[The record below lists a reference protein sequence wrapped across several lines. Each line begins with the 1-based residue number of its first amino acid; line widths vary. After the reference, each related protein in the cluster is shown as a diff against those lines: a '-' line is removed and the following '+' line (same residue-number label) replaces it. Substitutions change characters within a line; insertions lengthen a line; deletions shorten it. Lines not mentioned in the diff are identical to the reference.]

1 MKWVNSVEKVY
12 DYLTTLLDPSSTVVV
27 GVSGGPDSMALLY
40 ILVTL
45 AKKKSFSLICC
56 HVNHNVRKESEKEKV
71 FLENW
76 CNEHGVLFESMKIE
90 HYSDDN
96 FHNEARN
103 IRYRYFE
110 EIVTKYQ
117 ANYLMTAHHGDD
129 LMETILMR
137 LVRGSTLRGY
147 AGFKREVDK
156 GSYFLVRPLISVSK
170 QELLDYDVKM
180 GIPYVIDS
188 SNHKDKYTRNRYRK
202 YVLPF
207 LKQENP
213 NVNEK
218 FLKFSLMLE
227 EYADFIDRQV
237 DRVFTSVYHDGY
249 LDIPVFLTLDFLLQ
263 SRVLYRILEEVYQDD
278 INSVNDRHIQLFNQ
292 LIFSHK
298 KNAYIM
304 LPNHI
309 KIVKVYNQVK
319 VVLDGE
325 EINHYEMELIDYA
338 VLPNGKHL
346 EVMRHD
352 IPENGNDVCR
362 LNSCDV
368 VLPLYVRTR
377 RYGDKMAVKGLSGTK
392 KLKDIFINS
401 KVPMEERELW
411 PVVVDATGKI
421 VWVPGIKKSKIN
433 KQKNESY
440 DIIIKYY

>member
-12 DYLTTLLDPSSTVVV
+12 DYLKTLLDPSSTVVV

-56 HVNHNVRKESEKEKV
+56 HVNHNVRKESKEEKV

-76 CNEHGVLFESMKIE
+76 CYEHGVLFESMTIE

-110 EIVTKYQ
+110 EMVAKYQ

-129 LMETILMR
+129 LVETILMR

-156 GSYFLVRPLISVSK
+156 GSYLLVRPLISVSK
-170 QELLDYDVKM
+170 QELLDYDEKM
-180 GIPYVIDS
+180 GIPYVIDN

-213 NVNEK
+213 NVHEK
-218 FLKFSLMLE
+218 FLKFSTMLG
-227 EYADFIDRQV
+227 EYSDFIDRQV
-237 DRVFTSVYHDGY
+237 DSVFASVYRDGY
-249 LDIPVFLTLDFLLQ
+249 LDIPEFLTLDSLLQ
-263 SRVLYRILEEVYQDD
+263 TRTLYRILEEIYQDD
-278 INSVNDRHIQLFNQ
+278 LNSVNDRHVQLFYQ
-292 LIFSHK
+292 LVFSRK
-298 KNAYIM
+298 KNTYIL
-304 LPNHI
+304 LPNHV
-309 KIVKVYNQVK
+309 KIVKSYDQVK
-319 VVLDGE
+319 VVKDGE
-325 EINHYEMELIDYA
+325 GIDHYEIELVDYA
-338 VLPNGKHL
+338 ILPNGKHL
-346 EVMRHD
+346 EIIHHD
-352 IPENGNDVCR
+352 ILENGNDICR
-362 LNSCDV
+362 LDSQDI

-377 RYGDKMAVKGLSGTK
+377 KYGDKMAVKGLSGTK

-411 PVVVDATGKI
+411 PVVVDATGNI